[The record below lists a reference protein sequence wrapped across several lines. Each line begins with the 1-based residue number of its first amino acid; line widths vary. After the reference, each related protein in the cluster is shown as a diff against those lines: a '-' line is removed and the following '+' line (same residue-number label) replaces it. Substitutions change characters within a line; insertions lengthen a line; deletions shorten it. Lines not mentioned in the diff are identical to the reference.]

1 MLAVETNRT
10 RSPPWVRSFGR
21 PCALCGCD
29 EVCFLLLFFLFFFL
43 FFFFFSFFDFLRS
56 RGAQLPVFGAGSVGP
71 DTSGL

>member
-29 EVCFLLLFFLFFFL
+29 EVFFLLFSFFSFFS
-43 FFFFFSFFDFLRS
+43 FFFSFFDFLRS

>member
-29 EVCFLLLFFLFFFL
+29 EVCFLLFSFFSFFSFFFY
-43 FFFFFSFFDFLRS
+43 FFDFLRS